1 MYVCSH
7 YKFYSVFWLNC
18 TAKGS
23 EHSQCVNS
31 TRSSEP
37 PFLRHVLHRIIL
49 QCIPASPW
57 NQRLNSLYSVGVRSI
72 ITVSLANMMHMNMKP
87 TGYFNYTLHRCSRFV
102 FVFDKRAFMS
112 LLLAAFQEM
121 KELVTNVMFWDC
133 SVRGSG
139 QAGPQQDSTQT
150 LVCAVFMVST
160 SCLGEPLWYHGM
172 QTVVAYVSVEKR
184 TA

>member
-7 YKFYSVFWLNC
+7 YKFYSLFWFQC

-23 EHSQCVNS
+23 EHSQCVHS

-37 PFLRHVLHRIIL
+37 LFLSHILHRVSL
-49 QCIPASPW
+49 QCITASPW
-57 NQRLNSLYSVGVRSI
+57 NQRLNSLYSVGVRSSI
-72 ITVSLANMMHMNMKP
+72 AVSLTNMMRMNMKP

-102 FVFDKRAFMS
+102 FVFDKRGFMS

-121 KELVTNVMFWDC
+121 KELQSLTWC
-133 SVRGSG
+133 SGI
-139 QAGPQQDSTQT
+139 
-150 LVCAVFMVST
+150 AVLEEVGRPVFSEILHRRLFVVYT
-160 SCLGEPLWYHGM
+160 SCSGEALCYRGM
-172 QTVVAYVSVEKR
+172 QTVVAYVNVEKR